1 MRISRILVG
10 LGTAGALVGALFAQ
24 PVVAGSVADFYKG
37 KTITIYIGYSP
48 GGGYDTYARTIG
60 RHIGRHIPG
69 NPGTVAKNRPGAGS
83 LKLANELYKTL
94 PKDGTAIGTI
104 GRGIPMEPLFGTKE
118 AKFDPSKFNWLGSAN
133 NEVSVC
139 VSWHKSPIKTLND
152 FLTKEM
158 IVGGTGPGADTDT
171 FPKVLNNVI
180 GTKLKLVT
188 GYPGGNNINLAIE
201 RGEVQGRCGWS
212 WSSVKSTRANWLRDK
227 KVNILLQMSTSKHP
241 ELPDVPFVMDLA
253 KTEKDRKILE
263 LVFAR
268 QAWGRPF
275 VAPPGVPAD
284 RVKALQAAFMATM
297 KDPKF
302 LEDAKKQKLEIAPI
316 SGAEIG
322 RLMVALYASPKDLVE
337 AAKEAAEK
345 TEKITITKVVIPIVT
360 VKGEITATKRGGRSI
375 SFTSGGKTLK
385 TKVSG
390 SRTKVFVGGNKAKR
404 KALKVGM
411 KCAFTYQGSGTE
423 SKKIACE

>member
-1 MRISRILVG
+1 
-10 LGTAGALVGALFAQ
+10 GALIAQ
-24 PVVAGSVADFYKG
+24 PVAAGSVADFYKG

-48 GGGYDTYARTIG
+48 GGGYDTYARTVG

-83 LKLANELYKTL
+83 LKLANELYNTL
-94 PKDGTAIGTI
+94 PRDGTAIATI
-104 GRGIPMEPLFGTKE
+104 GRGIPMEPLFGTKA

-139 VSWHKSPIKTLND
+139 VAWHKSPIKTLND

-212 WSSVKSTRANWLRDK
+212 WSSVKSTRAQWLRDK
-227 KVNILLQMSTSKHP
+227 KINVLLQMSTAKHP
-241 ELPDVPFVMDLA
+241 EMPDVPFVMDLA
-253 KTEKDRKILE
+253 KTEKDRKVLK

-302 LEDAKKQKLEIAPI
+302 LADAKKQKLEIAPI
-316 SGAEIG
+316 SGGEIG
-322 RLMVALYASPKDLVE
+322 RLMVALYGSPKDIVQ

-360 VKGEITATKRGGRSI
+360 VKGVIAATKKGGRSI
-375 SFTSGGKTLK
+375 SFKSEGKTLK

-390 SRTKVFVGGNKAKR
+390 SRTKVFVGGKKAKR

-411 KCAFTYQGSGTE
+411 TCAFTYQGSGTE

>member
-10 LGTAGALVGALFAQ
+10 LGAAGALLGALIAQ
-24 PVVAGSVADFYKG
+24 PVAAGSVEDFYKG
-37 KTITIYIGYSP
+37 KTITIYIGYAP
-48 GGGYDTYARTIG
+48 GGGYDTYARTVG

-83 LKLANELYKTL
+83 LKLANELYNTL

-152 FLTKEM
+152 FLTKGM

-171 FPKVLNNVI
+171 FPKVLNNVL

-188 GYPGGNNINLAIE
+188 GYPGGNDINLAIE

-212 WSSVKSTRANWLRDK
+212 WSSVKSTRAQWLRDK
-227 KVNILLQMSTSKHP
+227 KINVLLQMSTAKHP
-241 ELPDVPFVMDLA
+241 EMPDVPFVMDLA
-253 KTEKDRKILE
+253 KTEKDRKVLA

-284 RVKALQAAFMATM
+284 RVKALQAAFTATM
-297 KDPKF
+297 KDPEF
-302 LEDAKKQKLEIAPI
+302 LKDAKKQKLEIAPI
-316 SGAEIG
+316 SGEEIG
-322 RLMVALYASPKDLVE
+322 KLMAALYASPKDLVQ
-337 AAKEAAEK
+337 AAREAAEK
-345 TEKITITKVVIPIVT
+345 TEKIKITKVVIPIVT
-360 VKGEITATKRGGRSI
+360 VKGEITATKKGGRTI
-375 SFTSGGKTLK
+375 SFKSEGKTLK

-390 SRTKVFVGGNKAKR
+390 SRTKVFVGGKEAKR